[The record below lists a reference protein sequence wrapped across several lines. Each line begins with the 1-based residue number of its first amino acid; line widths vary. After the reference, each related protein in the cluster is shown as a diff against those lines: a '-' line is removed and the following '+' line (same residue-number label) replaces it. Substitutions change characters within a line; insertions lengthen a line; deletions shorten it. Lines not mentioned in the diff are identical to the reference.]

1 MNSEIVTDTPIGDC
15 NIFDRC
21 VSDLESNGGYALLPL
36 WTLADSQ
43 QDNSNDAMPST
54 ISRAFSTTISA
65 MDAISASLSD
75 NQDANVPLINSDT
88 DSGSWTGYH
97 HAASKNGRYNE
108 FREGF
113 VFSNGD
119 MFDVTLQDKSD
130 NSSTTFQHEMNGLFN
145 IMHNVIATG
154 VLSAIERRLELP
166 INYFANEL
174 GPTSTSSQW
183 HMKRYAVGDGSS
195 TIANE
200 HDKGILLPVHT
211 DPSLISV
218 VIIDRDGVNDFA
230 MGLEVFHPNKASL
243 PYDITPQQQSSGTW
257 EEVSQHGHEIAVIFV
272 GSVLS
277 YLTKSQIFIA
287 AKHRVVE
294 WWSDSTNRESK
305 VRLAATLFVR
315 PHGEALMKPLPS
327 PCLEIMD
334 TAKKP
339 PTFKEW
345 NARVARNYMKRKKH
359 K

>member
-75 NQDANVPLINSDT
+75 NQDANVPLINPDT

-218 VIIDRDGVNDFA
+218 VIMMELTILQWDWKCFIPTKHHYHTILHHSSNRVAHGKKSPSTDTR
-230 MGLEVFHPNKASL
+230 L
-243 PYDITPQQQSSGTW
+243 QSSLS
-257 EEVSQHGHEIAVIFV
+257 EVYCLTSQ
-272 GSVLS
+272 
-277 YLTKSQIFIA
+277 
-287 AKHRVVE
+287 
-294 WWSDSTNRESK
+294 K
-305 VRLAATLFVR
+305 VRSLLQRSIVWWNGGQTQ
-315 PHGEALMKPLPS
+315 PIEK
-327 PCLEIMD
+327 
-334 TAKKP
+334 AK
-339 PTFKEW
+339 
-345 NARVARNYMKRKKH
+345 
-359 K
+359 